1 MKSIKYI
8 FVIVAIALAAA
19 GCIRKEPLNAEC
31 DIVAATI
38 PGDVLS
44 QNALITNNEVIFYV
58 KKGTDKTALA
68 PEFVLTEGATID
80 PPSGTVRD
88 FEDPQSYTV
97 TSEDRQWH
105 KTYTVSVK
113 NPGISLIYD
122 FELVRTVETSRYKY
136 DVFYE
141 QGDDADESFDWS
153 SGNPGYALTGRGT
166 LDPSSFPTYQSADGV
181 DGKCVA
187 LTTRT
192 TGTFGNAMNAPIAA
206 GNLFIGDFVVNP
218 SAPAKSTHFGLPFV
232 RRPLRLSGY
241 YKYAPGDTYYRLNT
255 SLKDKLEEVSGK
267 TDEFNIY
274 SVLFER
280 PEIGYLDGTNILSSP
295 NVVAVAKFNDDE
307 RVPTDQWTYFSLP
320 FVYLQRLDYAKLFE
334 GKYSIT
340 IVMSSSI
347 DGDTFSGAPGSTLMV
362 DQVVLTCEE

>member
-8 FVIVAIALAAA
+8 FVIIAIALAAA

-31 DIVAATI
+31 DIVAATL
-38 PGDVLS
+38 PGDIMS
-44 QNALITNNEVIFYV
+44 QHALINNNEVIFYV
-58 KKGTDKTALA
+58 KRGTVKTALA
-68 PEFVLTEGATID
+68 PEFTLTEGAIIT
-80 PPSGTVRD
+80 PPSGTERD
-88 FEDPQSYTV
+88 FENPQSYTV
-97 TSEDRQWH
+97 TSEDRQWN
-105 KTYTVSVK
+105 KTYPVSVRDL
-113 NPGISLIYD
+113 GIPLSYD
-122 FELVRTVETSRYKY
+122 FEHVKYFENNTYKY
-136 DVFYE
+136 DIFLEKNPDGSV
-141 QGDDADESFDWS
+141 SFDWA
-153 SGNPGYALTGRGT
+153 SGNPGYALTGRGS
-166 LDPSSFPTYQSADGV
+166 DPTSFPTYQVSEGV

-187 LTTRT
+187 LTTRE
-192 TGTFGNAMNAPIAA
+192 TGVFGNAMNAPIAA
-206 GNLFIGDFVVNP
+206 GNLFIGDFAVNP
-218 SAPAKSTHFGLPFV
+218 TAPAKSTHFGLPFV
-232 RRPLRLSGY
+232 QQPLRLSGY
-241 YKYAPGDTYYRLNT
+241 YKYTPGAKYYRLNK
-255 SLKDKLEEVSGK
+255 SLPGKLEEVPGK

-295 NVVAVAKFNDDE
+295 NVVAVAKFDDDE
-307 RVPTDQWTYFSLP
+307 RVPTDQWTSFSLP